1 MATEINVAVKEVIK
15 NNRTPL
21 SNFAGAVF
29 ANDLFKPQVRVMD
42 PDYQQK
48 IDGVKAAGNGDLILN
63 RSPRRFGIYGI
74 TITSLAMGTNVAGDV
89 VLVINKGTDDEI
101 EVPYTCE
108 SEFAKTDADA
118 VREAIKSPDK
128 NSVFS
133 DAKKLAGMI
142 NQLNKLEIDRIDSL
156 IKQLEKAKQ
165 QCESAISNVNDKVST
180 YLQQK
185 AKSAQKTG
193 NVEVETNISIE

>member
-48 IDGVKAAGNGDLILN
+48 IDSIKASGNGDLCLN
-63 RSPRRFGIYGI
+63 RSPRRFSIYGI
-74 TITSLAMGTNVAGDV
+74 TISSIAMGTNINGDV
-89 VLVINKGTDDEI
+89 VLSINKGTDDEI
-101 EVPYTCE
+101 EIPYTCE
-108 SEFAKTDADA
+108 KDFAKTDVDA
-118 VREAIKSPDK
+118 VREAIKNPDK
-128 NSVFS
+128 NTVFS
-133 DAKKLAGMI
+133 DAKKLATMI
-142 NQLNKLEIDRIDSL
+142 NQLNTCEIDRIDAI
-156 IKQLEKAKQ
+156 IKQLNKAKE
-165 QCESAISNVNDKVST
+165 QCVSAISDVNDKVST

-185 AKSAQKTG
+185 AKSANKQA
-193 NVEVETNISIE
+193 NVSAEVNVSVE